1 MNRLFLL
8 LMMALPVAFSASG
21 QQVTDTITRKQAIA
35 PPPDTTSPSLLYQFY
50 FARLDSL
57 NNDALP
63 MRYIIPNPYYYR
75 LFTPL
80 AFYYAPVRQMTDI
93 PWTFR
98 PLEAA
103 ADSRVAL
110 LPADTEAFTSIDR
123 TNKQVN
129 RVLMS
134 TYLNHPEYVVTT
146 EDRILSRKVFR
157 KDIEV
162 KASPETSVLSLF
174 KAEPVG
180 TSVGK
185 AEVVIRKPNFWVTGG
200 SGSLQLTQ
208 NYISGN
214 WYKGGESSKSMLGYF
229 QLFANYNDKEK
240 VQFENMFEAKVGFMT
255 AASDT
260 IHSYKMNTD
269 LLRLYSKLGLQ
280 AASNWYYTVSAE
292 FNSQLFR
299 NYKTNTNVVQSAFLA
314 PANIILSVGM
324 DYKQKR
330 KNMNLSVFLSPLA
343 YNLRYVGS
351 DKVDETRFGLEKDK
365 SALNDFG
372 SKIQTTLSWTIIP
385 SVVLNSRFYYFTNY
399 KKVETEWENTL
410 NFVLNRYL
418 STKLF
423 IHARF
428 DDNAKR
434 VDNHSYFQ
442 LQELLSFGLNYKW

>member
-1 MNRLFLL
+1 
-8 LMMALPVAFSASG
+8 MMMFPAAFSVSG
-21 QQVTDTITRKQAIA
+21 QQVTDTIAISQDIVLQQ
-35 PPPDTTSPSLLYQFY
+35 DTTPPSLLYQYY
-50 FARLDSL
+50 FGRLDSL

-75 LFTPL
+75 LFTRL
-80 AFYYAPVRQMTDI
+80 AFYYAPARQMTEM

-103 ADSRVAL
+103 ADCRTAL
-110 LPADTEAFTSIDR
+110 LPVNTDAFTSIDR
-123 TNKQVN
+123 TNRLVN
-129 RVLMS
+129 RVLMN

-174 KAEPVG
+174 KAESAEA
-180 TSVGK
+180 SVGE
-185 AEVVIRKPNFWVTGG
+185 AEVVVRKPNFWITGG
-200 SGSLQLTQ
+200 NGSLQLTQ

-214 WYKGGESSKSMLGYF
+214 WYKGGDSSKSMLGYF
-229 QLFANYNDKEK
+229 QLFAHYNDKEK
-240 VQFENMFEAKVGFMT
+240 VQFENMFEAKVGFIT

-269 LLRLYSKLGLQ
+269 LFRLYSKLGLQ
-280 AASNWYYTVSAE
+280 AASNWYYTISAE
-292 FNSQLFR
+292 FNSQFFR
-299 NYKTNTNVVQSAFLA
+299 NYKTNTNDVQSAFMA
-314 PANIILSVGM
+314 PANMILSVGM
-324 DYKQKR
+324 DYKQKSS
-330 KNMNLSVFLSPLA
+330 NMNLSVFISPLT
-343 YNLRYVGS
+343 YNFRYVGS
-351 DKVDETRFGLEKDK
+351 ERVDETRFGLDK
-365 SALNDFG
+365 GESVLNDFG

-385 SVVLNSRFYYFTNY
+385 SVVLNSRLYYFTNY
-399 KKVETEWENTL
+399 KKVEAEWENTV

-423 IHARF
+423 VHARF
-428 DDNAKR
+428 DDNVKR
-434 VDNHSYFQ
+434 VGNRSYFQ